1 MTEVMSLE
9 KREVGKILAGM
20 SRGEKREVLSS
31 IVSALLK
38 DLNEA
43 DKAEMLQAVTE
54 GRRGGRRLA
63 ALVDE

>member
-9 KREVGKILAGM
+9 KSKVGKILAGM
-20 SRGEKREVLSS
+20 SAAEKREVLSS
-31 IVSALLK
+31 LVSVLLK

-43 DKAEMLQAVTE
+43 DKAAMLGTVTA
-54 GRRGGRRLA
+54 GRKGGRRLA